1 MLTMKCSPQ
10 ERSIGVIKIDSFT
23 GKYYFLSNFSNSYIY
38 DEKGIEYPTVE
49 HYFQAAKT
57 FNTQKRQEIAAA
69 PTPGKA
75 KWLGRRVNLRPDW
88 NDVKTDVMRSALRI
102 KFSQPYLREKLL
114 ETGDAELIEGNW
126 WHDNFYGDCHCE
138 KCKNIAGE
146 NRLGKLLME
155 IREDLKIVI

>member
-57 FNTQKRQEIAAA
+57 FITQKRQEIAAA

-75 KWLGRRVNLRPDW
+75 KSLGRHVNLRSDW
-88 NDVKTDVMRSALRI
+88 NEVKTNVMREALEQ
-102 KFSQPYLREKLL
+102 KFSKPDLRDKLL
-114 ETGDAELIEGNW
+114 DTGDAWLEEGNT
-126 WHDNFYGDCHCE
+126 WHDNIWGNCHCE